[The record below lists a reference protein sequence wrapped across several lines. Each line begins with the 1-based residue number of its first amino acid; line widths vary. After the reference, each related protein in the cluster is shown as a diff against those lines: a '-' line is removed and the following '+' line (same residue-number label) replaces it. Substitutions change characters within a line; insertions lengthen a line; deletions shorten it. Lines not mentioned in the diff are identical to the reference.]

1 MNADMKEIVDRE
13 SMHAML
19 YYSGIETLYKGH
31 NRKVSN
37 RRKKVHKYLYT
48 YINVA

>member
-13 SMHAML
+13 SMHAAL
-19 YYSGIETLYKGH
+19 PLTEELRLLYKGH

-37 RRKKVHKYLYT
+37 RKKV
-48 YINVA
+48 